1 MKYWYPLFN
10 TLSSPSMFKTNNR
23 PAIFSGI
30 FVIVCVSSF
39 EITKYFPTVSKE
51 LKSVPSGILPLFGN
65 KLLFHL
71 IKKVVFSSAGQTP
84 L

>member
-65 KLLFHL
+65 KLLRFA
-71 IKKVVFSSAGQTP
+71 S
-84 L
+84 